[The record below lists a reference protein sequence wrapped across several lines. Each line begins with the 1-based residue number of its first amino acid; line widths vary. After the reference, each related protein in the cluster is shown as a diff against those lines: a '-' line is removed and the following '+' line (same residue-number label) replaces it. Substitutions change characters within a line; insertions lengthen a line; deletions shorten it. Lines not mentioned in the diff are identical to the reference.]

1 VTVFARA
8 VVNSVSGDK
17 QCWKYYVS
25 SIQDV
30 VVETSDVGSG
40 GGSGPGSTRSRNDYV
55 GGPSLNEK
63 ERE

>member
-8 VVNSVSGDK
+8 VVIGVSGEK

-40 GGSGPGSTRSRNDYV
+40 GGSGPGSAQEVEMTAWAGQV
-55 GGPSLNEK
+55 
-63 ERE
+63 